1 MAVAINLAYVSNDA
15 NIGSGD
21 VVSSHGLSLT
31 ADMTGT
37 GGSGGGAPTHTF
49 VASALSGADGSQ
61 TANIDGSLALNIIEV
76 NTSAS
81 LLSTTASRRGDP
93 RPSTSMVETS
103 RWTPRARPP
112 STLSAKGA
120 HDVFDP
126 NAPGV
131 ITQDPTNPSDGL
143 DVIALPKEIV
153 HGDGTPIVT
162 GDQVKYSDGGGA
174 PIGGLTDGTTYF
186 VTVVSPGHF
195 ILSKTNG
202 GTPITLDPSVAQGSD
217 HELILQTNAGD
228 SKVGIGASVAIN
240 LVNDTTQSGLIG
252 DGVFGDGA
260 TLTGA
265 GNIELRRRIP
275 HSPPRPTAA
284 PTAASRSIRASR
296 SRSRTSPRQPGSA
309 PAPRWMRPGT
319 PSATAT
325 QDADLDSSAKGDFTS
340 SKAGIGISLSLVV
353 AGYQVDASSARSL
366 SSSSTTS
373 GSDGISFEA
382 DGAVHVNAESES
394 AGEGETTSS
403 DSKQSDGGGE
413 TANQKADKQLQPRR
427 EHADDRRRG
436 DVEQHEH
443 PGGGR
448 RGLGRQRRGDDRGRD
463 HGSTSSTAARGPR
476 WRRARRSTRAVL
488 SA

>member
-1 MAVAINLAYVSNDA
+1 MQVTSGGALTLHSSADTSATANADGEATDPKGTASIGMAVAINLAYANNNA

-21 VVSSHGLSLT
+21 IVSSQGLSLT

-81 LLSTTASRRGDP
+81 LLFYNGEPSRG
-93 RPSTSMVETS
+93 
-103 RWTPRARPP
+103 PP
-112 STLSAKGA
+112 SVNLNGGDVSMDAEGATTSKTSAKGA
-120 HDVFDP
+120 NDAFDP

-131 ITQDPTNPSDGL
+131 ITQDPTNSSDGL

-265 GNIELRRRIP
+265 GNIELSSKTDSSLTTEADGGADGGIAIDPSIAISIP
-275 HSPPRPTAA
+275 NITTTAGFGA
-284 PTAASRSIRASR
+284 GAEVDATGKI
-296 SRSRTSPRQPGSA
+296 
-309 PAPRWMRPGT
+309 
-319 PSATAT
+319 SATAT

-353 AGYQVDASSARSL
+353 ADYQVDASSARSL
-366 SSSSTTS
+366 
-373 GSDGISFEA
+373 E
-382 DGAVHVNAESES
+382 
-394 AGEGETTSS
+394 
-403 DSKQSDGGGE
+403 
-413 TANQKADKQLQPRR
+413 
-427 EHADDRRRG
+427 
-436 DVEQHEH
+436 
-443 PGGGR
+443 
-448 RGLGRQRRGDDRGRD
+448 
-463 HGSTSSTAARGPR
+463 
-476 WRRARRSTRAVL
+476 
-488 SA
+488 